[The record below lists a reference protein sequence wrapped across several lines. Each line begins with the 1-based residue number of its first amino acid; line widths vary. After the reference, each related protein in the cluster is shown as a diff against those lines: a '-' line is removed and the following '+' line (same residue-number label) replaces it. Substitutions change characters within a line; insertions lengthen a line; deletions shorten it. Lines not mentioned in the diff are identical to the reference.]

1 MADLRTRGHPAAL
14 ETVTGYL
21 RGRPPH
27 AVLLAGP
34 PSVGKTTLAL
44 DLAAGLLCSA
54 ADPVDRPCGVCRACR
69 RVRTRSHPDLHSLA
83 PTEPGR
89 QIVIGRDDDPRRGIR
104 HLIAE
109 LALAPLEGRYRV
121 AVLEGA
127 DRMNE
132 EAQNA
137 FLKTLEEPPPA
148 SVIVLCADSPDRLLP
163 TIRSR
168 CATVRLGLVGSR
180 TIEAL
185 LVERDLAEPPLAA
198 RLARIAAGRPGLA
211 VAYALA
217 PEALAARGE
226 VARILLDLLRVD
238 AGGRLAALRG
248 LTATAVEASAAI
260 AGQGGAEPG
269 RQRAPDPDEP
279 GTPAGGRADAGP
291 QGAGLEADAAD
302 PTAADDA
309 EPVRGGRLPASLR
322 RQAARWLLETWR
334 DVARDLLLV
343 GAGQARL
350 VRDVGLLDELAATA
364 GGVGRADLVRFIERT
379 LAAEAAIEAN
389 ASPELVLDVLVLA
402 WPRSAVAA

>member
-27 AVLLAGP
+27 AILLAGP
-34 PSVGKTTLAL
+34 VSVGKTTLAL

-54 ADPVDRPCGVCRACR
+54 TDPADRPCGVCRSCR

-211 VAYALA
+211 VLYALA
-217 PEALAARGE
+217 PEAVAARAE

-238 AGGRLAALRG
+238 AGGRLAALPG

-260 AGQGGAEPG
+260 TSQGGPG
-269 RQRAPDPDEP
+269 RQRAPDHEESGAAADK
-279 GTPAGGRADAGP
+279 RVDAGP
-291 QGAGLEADAAD
+291 HGAGLKADAVD

-322 RQAARWLLETWR
+322 RQAARWLLETWC

-364 GGVGRADLVRFIERT
+364 GSVGRADLVRFIEQT